1 MSANLEAAEADD
13 PYWIAPARGAASV
26 GTVGVIVAK
35 MEGLLAESDQLVE
48 ANEVLKTLVSEVRV
62 WPDEN
67 ARDGLAVEI
76 QGDLPRYLSDK
87 TQKSLSKEALMHL
100 SQFSVV
106 AGA

>member
-1 MSANLEAAEADD
+1 MLEADLISLNKKKAMKVPSLDD
-13 PYWIAPARGAASV
+13 L
-26 GTVGVIVAK
+26 TGVYEDIVAK